1 MKKIVEV
8 NLNENILDPSKTKQS
23 MEEDLSLDSAIKDN
37 NRRKSTS
44 RKISTKRVSLDNKSE
59 EPILQSIN
67 NDSVRSDPSSLKE
80 SKDLNAEAITAVSIS
95 KKESVIAAKP
105 KGRKKKDISKSN
117 EMKENTLKIS
127 KNTDYSGEQLIA
139 GRSRRAVSNKSNIN
153 TIRVL
158 ISMNDQAENLKK
170 VRSAV

>member
-8 NLNENILDPSKTKQS
+8 NVKENILDPSQTKQS
-23 MEEDLSLDSAIKDN
+23 MEEDLILDSAIKDK

-59 EPILQSIN
+59 EPILQPIN
-67 NDSVRSDPSSLKE
+67 NDSVRSDPSSFKE
-80 SKDLNAEAITAVSIS
+80 SKELNAEANTTVSIP
-95 KKESVIAAKP
+95 KKEPAKP

-170 VRSAV
+170 VCNVV